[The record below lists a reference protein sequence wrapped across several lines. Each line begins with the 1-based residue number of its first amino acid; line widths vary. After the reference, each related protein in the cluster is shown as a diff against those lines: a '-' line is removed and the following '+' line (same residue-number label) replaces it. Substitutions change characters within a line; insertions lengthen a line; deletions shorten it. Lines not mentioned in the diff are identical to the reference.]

1 MKQEVTI
8 CPITSTATSTTTTTT
23 TETTT
28 TSTTATTELTTTT
41 EQLTTTIATA
51 TEPEAIPEETVCGGD
66 INYVEPLSGYWDSTW
81 YTATAL
87 GYTSQP
93 YGASGNLLVSGY
105 SVASDYFAYG
115 TLLYIESEYMT
126 GVFEV
131 MDCGVG
137 SANTVDFYFW
147 DSSEVPAGFRQAG
160 RVPITITIIE

>member
-1 MKQEVTI
+1 M
-8 CPITSTATSTTTTTT
+8 
-23 TETTT
+23 
-28 TSTTATTELTTTT
+28 TTTT
-41 EQLTTTIATA
+41 EQLVTTIATE
-51 TEPEAIPEETVCGGD
+51 TEPETIPEETVCGGD
-66 INYVEPLSGYWDSTW
+66 INYVEPLSGYWDST
-81 YTATAL
+81 YYCATSM

-137 SANTVDFYFW
+137 NSNTIDFYFW